1 MNSDTC
7 PPACPSSRD
16 PPRPSRDQLRPS
28 RSLAG
33 KVAIV
38 TGAGSRGDDEV
49 GNGRAISLLLA
60 EDGASVV
67 CVDRELRL
75 AERTAAMIE
84 HEAGSGRAVAWRAD
98 VSREGECAGTVEAA
112 LRAFGRVDV
121 LVNNVGVLGPTG
133 TATEAEVEAWARGLE
148 VNVTSM
154 MLMVKHAVPAMAG
167 NEAEAGIRGA
177 IVNMGSV
184 AGLRGGTPSLLYPT
198 SKGAVVNMTRAM
210 AAHHGGQGIRVN
222 CVCPGTSV
230 RCACVCPAR
239 LRLYRHVCAGA
250 CLRLC
255 RCQSRRVCS
264 SRREAD
270 DANRHAVHAH
280 GLRILGA
287 GHGGRDARG
296 PPPRQ
301 PAADRG
307 QRLGLC
313 RRGAFPGGRRGAMDH
328 GHRADRRRGGIV
340 RRRHCRAGWMS
351 SC

>member
-222 CVCPGTSV
+222 CVCPGMLYTPMVYGSSAQGMAAEM
-230 RCACVCPAR
+230 REAR
-239 LRLYRHVCAGA
+239 RRGSLLQTEGNAWDCAGA
-250 CLRLC
+250 VRFLAGG
-255 RCQSRRVCS
+255 
-264 SRREAD
+264 EARWITGTVLTV
-270 DANRHAVHAH
+270 DA
-280 GLRILGA
+280 GA
-287 GHGGRDARG
+287 SCV
-296 PPPRQ
+296 
-301 PAADRG
+301 AA
-307 QRLGLC
+307 
-313 RRGAFPGGRRGAMDH
+313 
-328 GHRADRRRGGIV
+328 IV
-340 RRRHCRAGWMS
+340 VPDG
-351 SC
+351 